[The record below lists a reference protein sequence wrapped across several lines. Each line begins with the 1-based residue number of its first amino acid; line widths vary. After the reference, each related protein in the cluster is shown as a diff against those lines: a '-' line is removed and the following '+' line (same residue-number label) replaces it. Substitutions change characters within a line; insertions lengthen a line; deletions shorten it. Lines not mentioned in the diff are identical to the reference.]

1 MIRSIFVWLLI
12 LSLPASA
19 DKYEKWARDFIV
31 IRARTEACIDSAKT
45 HADALACAGKATA
58 ACLGASGDWPHSEP
72 RDCSNEGNVWQAIY
86 SVEQMKTLQRAHALD
101 LRDLYYD
108 SAAYASRMDRAMEAE
123 QAWRRY
129 AGGLCRV
136 EGLIDA
142 EKSYEERQAIPPDWC
157 IERMYAARILYLRS
171 PRNWLSR

>member
-19 DKYEKWARDFIV
+19 DTYEKWARDFIV

-45 HADALACAGKATA
+45 HADALACAGKATT
-58 ACLGASGDWPHSEP
+58 ACLSDGGDWPHPEP

-86 SVEQMKTLQRAHALD
+86 SVEQMKTLQRAYALD

-108 SAAYASRMDRAMEAE
+108 SAAYASRMDLTMEAE

-142 EKSYEERQAIPPDWC
+142 DKSYEERQAIPPDWC